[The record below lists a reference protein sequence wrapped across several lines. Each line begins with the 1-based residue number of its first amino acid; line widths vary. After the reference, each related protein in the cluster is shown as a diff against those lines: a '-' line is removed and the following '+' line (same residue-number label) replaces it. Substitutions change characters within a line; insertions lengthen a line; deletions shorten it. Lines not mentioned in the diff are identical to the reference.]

1 MSGILARDATDI
13 AADVRRQRIS
23 AMEVTVSALDRAE
36 ALNPK
41 LNCFSAIFRD
51 NALIAAAAV
60 DRKIQRGIDPGPLSG
75 VPFAVKNL
83 FDIKGVT
90 TLAGSK
96 ILRDSTP
103 AEQDA
108 TAVAKLRAA
117 GAVLIGANHMDEFA
131 YGFTTQNSHYGP
143 TRNPHDTDR
152 TAGGSS
158 GGSAA
163 SVAARIVPLNLG
175 SDTNGSIRLPAAFCG
190 IFGLKPTLR
199 RLSRAGAFPFVDG
212 LDHIGPFARSVRDL
226 ALAYD
231 LMQGPDPRDPF
242 CRQRPVEPTLPTLD
256 MPNGRLRIGS
266 LGGWFREGAT
276 ADVLK
281 STDTILSALGAHR
294 TVSLTGVAEA
304 RAAAFCLTAAA
315 GAALHRD
322 NLRTRPQDFDP
333 ATRDRLFAGALLP
346 ESVIRRARQIRQSF
360 RDRLRAVFERF
371 DILIAPVAPCSA
383 PRLDQTTFD
392 LGGWTLLLRPNI
404 GLYTQPLSFIG
415 LPIVTVPVDGAG
427 GMPTG
432 VQIVAAPWRE
442 DIALRIAAK
451 LERDGVVGSPAP
463 RGFVLG
469 EAA

>member
-1 MSGILARDATDI
+1 
-13 AADVRRQRIS
+13 
-23 AMEVTVSALDRAE
+23 MEVTVSALDRAE

-51 NALIAAAAV
+51 SALIAAAAV
-60 DRKIQRGIDPGPLSG
+60 DRKIQRGIDPGPLAG

-96 ILRDSTP
+96 ILWDSKP

-281 STDTILSALGAHR
+281 STDTVLSALGAHR

-333 ATRDRLFAGALLP
+333 ATRDRLFAGTLLP
-346 ESVIRRARQIRQSF
+346 ESVIRRARLIRQSF
-360 RDRLRAVFERF
+360 RDHIRALFETF

-392 LGGWTLLLRPNI
+392 FGGRTLLLRPNI

-415 LPIVTVPVDGAG
+415 LPIVTVPVEGDGAL
-427 GMPTG
+427 PAG
-432 VQIVAAPWRE
+432 VQIIAAPWRE
-442 DIALRIAAK
+442 ETALRVAAK
-451 LERDGVVGSPAP
+451 LEREGVVGSPAP
-463 RGFVLG
+463 SGFDMG

>member
-1 MSGILARDATDI
+1 VSDILARDATDI
-13 AADVRRQRIS
+13 AADVRQRRIG
-23 AMEVTVSALDRAE
+23 AAEVTRSALDRAE

-51 NALIAAAAV
+51 SALSAAAAI
-60 DRKIQRGIDPGPLSG
+60 DRKIQRGIDPGPLGG

-83 FDIKGVT
+83 FDVEGVT

-96 ILRDSTP
+96 ILRDSPP

-108 TAVAKLRAA
+108 TAVARLKAA
-117 GAVLIGANHMDEFA
+117 GAVLIGANNMDEFA

-152 TAGGSS
+152 SAGGSS

-163 SVAARIVPLNLG
+163 SVAARIVPLNVG
-175 SDTNGSIRLPAAFCG
+175 SDTNGSIRVPAAFCG
-190 IFGLKPTLR
+190 IFGLTPTLR
-199 RLSRAGAFPFVDG
+199 RLSRAGAFPFVDA

-256 MPNGRLRIGS
+256 MPIQKLRIAS
-266 LGGWFREGAT
+266 LGGWFRDGAMPN
-276 ADVLK
+276 VLK
-281 STDTILSALGAHR
+281 STDATLLALGPYE
-294 TVSLTGVAEA
+294 TVELTGVAEA
-304 RAAAFCLTAAA
+304 RAAAFCLTAAG
-315 GAALHRD
+315 GAALHRN
-322 NLRTRPQDFDP
+322 NLRTRPEDFDP
-333 ATRDRLFAGALLP
+333 ATRDRLLAGALLP
-346 ESVIRRARQIRQSF
+346 DSVIHRARQIRQSF
-360 RDRLRAVFERF
+360 RDRVRALFETF

-383 PRLDQTTFD
+383 PRLDQTTFE
-392 LGGWTLLLRPNI
+392 LGGRTLLLRPNI

-442 DIALRIAAK
+442 DIALRVAAK
-451 LERDGVVGSPAP
+451 LERDGVVRSPSP
-463 RGFVLG
+463 RAVMLG